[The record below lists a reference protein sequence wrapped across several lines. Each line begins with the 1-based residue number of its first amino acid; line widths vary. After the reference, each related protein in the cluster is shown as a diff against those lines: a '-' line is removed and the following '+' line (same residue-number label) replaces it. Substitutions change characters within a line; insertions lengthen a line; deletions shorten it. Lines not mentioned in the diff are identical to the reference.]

1 MKRLL
6 LSFLFL
12 FPLISFAQIAKET
25 IQIDTLTETIDVVYL
40 PDIQTKFYTKKVAVF
55 ANDTAQVAIEKSLN
69 SKGKSG
75 LYKVYYPNGKLKIK
89 TVYALDKLNGEWVYF
104 NENGVI
110 KIKGNYQLGVKHGY
124 WAYKELKIYGRYK
137 DGKKHWK
144 WHKINVNNKKEK
156 STYKNGVL
164 TRGKGFGGE
173 SLKVS
178 PVNNQQELKGNDTI
192 KSFEPISKE
201 YEQAITFLK
210 ENLVLKK
217 SLKEYFSKN
226 SLKEVRKLKQY
237 YFRGK
242 FQFVIAPL
250 EMNLSIDGFVIDSKN
265 SKIKV
270 AKIDSVL
277 KINPTKLQQTFSNS
291 LVNKNEAL
299 YNNSTKVDSKMMVYF
314 SQLHDNLLRIN
325 VAQLKENKEKSE
337 LENSFSTLSENQI
350 FEILLYYNDKGIL
363 SGAEYE
369 KP

>member
-12 FPLISFAQIAKET
+12 IPLISLTQEVEEIVQMDT
-25 IQIDTLTETIDVVYL
+25 ITESIKVIYR
-40 PDIQTKFYTKKVAVF
+40 PDIQTKYYTNKVAVY
-55 ANDTAQVAIEKSLN
+55 AIDTSQIAIEKSEN

-89 TVYALDKLNGEWVYF
+89 TVYALDKLNGEWTYY
-104 NENGVI
+104 NQNGVI

-124 WAYKELKIYGRYK
+124 WAYKELKTYGRYK
-137 DGKKHWK
+137 NGKKHWK

-156 STYKNGVL
+156 STYKKGVL
-164 TRGKGFGGE
+164 IRGKGVGSE
-173 SLKVS
+173 SLREF
-178 PVNNQQELKGNDTI
+178 PVNNNQEPRGNDSVNTI
-192 KSFEPISKE
+192 DPINKQ

-217 SLKEYFSKN
+217 ALKEYFSKS
-226 SLKEVRKLKQY
+226 SLKEIRKLKHFY
-237 YFRGK
+237 LRGQ

-250 EMNLSIDGFVIDSKN
+250 EMNLPIDGFVEESRN
-265 SKIKV
+265 NKIKV

-277 KINPTKLQQTFSNS
+277 KLSPNDLLQTFSNS
-291 LVNKNEAL
+291 VVKENDGLFHS
-299 YNNSTKVDSKMMVYF
+299 STKSDSKMAVSF
-314 SQLHDNLLRIN
+314 SKIHENLLRIN
-325 VAQLKENKEKSE
+325 IVQLKESRAKSE
-337 LENSFSTLSENQI
+337 LAEAMSSITEEEV